1 MSDFKED
8 PIVIS
13 SRREAI
19 CFAVLWGSTLAYTV
33 GYCFTHG
40 YVSDSHGF
48 DRTLDGSLEGM
59 TFVLGWPDWV
69 FWGIIF
75 PWSVCTLISIVFAT
89 VVMRDAPLGEEAGA
103 VLAEGG
109 DSDA

>member
-8 PIVIS
+8 PIVTS

-19 CFAVLWGSTLAYTV
+19 CFAVLWFATLAYTV

-40 YVSDSHGF
+40 Y
-48 DRTLDGSLEGM
+48 DRPLDGSLEGM
-59 TFVLGWPDWV
+59 TFVYGWPDWV

-75 PWSVCTLISIVFAT
+75 PWSVCTLLSIVFAT
-89 VVMRDAPLGEEAGA
+89 VIMSDAPLGEEAGA
-103 VLAEGG
+103 CLAEGG
-109 DSDA
+109 EPDA